1 MLMATE
7 LLKRRLSSIKQARAA
22 AGLKDTTPTLLDIE
36 RTHVLFM
43 NAHFKPFAAIGFE
56 YHKVNPDSGGA
67 TLGSEVRF
75 SIPQFGDFFNDMA
88 LYVKFKKAVYTPVIA
103 APNQDVFRYCDYPG
117 ERLLQKVK
125 FDVNG
130 NPLDEYT
137 SDVYNF
143 HRQFNI
149 QPNKRVAWDRLVGQ
163 ETPHSAY
170 LEQASQVQPSS
181 RVKVD
186 YCDGHQTP
194 KGTHDALVVM
204 VPLLFW
210 FNKDPRLAVPSVSI
224 PYGQRFLNITL
235 AKSSELIELVTPPG
249 AAGDTGTVPVLEVET
264 ISLFINN
271 IFVNPE
277 VHDIFIKRIGFT
289 LIRVHRLQTTRVKD
303 DEANI
308 LLNNMK
314 WPIEAMFVAI
324 KPIANTQDA
333 ESLQNWHRFSKVTA
347 STTDVDGV
355 ATCKQDTVAQ
365 AEVDAFLLV
374 TDGQNG
380 ANTAVLQLAEYAA
393 LGKTSAA
400 GAALYAL
407 AAATAQDALYTA
419 NAAGATFVFET
430 VQLAADAAYM
440 VHATKSGECAKVEVH
455 KSTPTVDKLSITAHG
470 IDIYKEMPGTFFNSY
485 TPYTFGGH
493 NVSSPEDP
501 GALMITFCL
510 YPGSYQPSGHVNVSR
525 AREFYLKYWAANASV
540 STDDP
545 ADLII
550 VASAINFLF
559 NKVLLLIVY
568 SLTQTIKVHIKV
580 CASVIWFSSMMKN
593 PMCQIMRNR
602 QIAGNSRLI
611 L

>member
-1 MLMATE
+1 MATAGIFTLITNDGKQDRMLMATE
-7 LLKRRLSSIKQARAA
+7 LLKRRLKSIKQARAA

-67 TLGSEVRF
+67 TLGTDVRF

-88 LYVKFKKAVYTPVIA
+88 LYMKFNKAVYTPVA
-103 APNQDVFRYCDYPG
+103 DAPNQDVFRYCDYPG

-137 SDVYNF
+137 ADVYNF

-149 QPNKRVAWDRLVGQ
+149 QPNKTVAWNRLVGQ
-163 ETPHSAY
+163 ETPQEAY
-170 LEQASQVQPSS
+170 LAQESLVQPSS
-181 RVKVD
+181 RVKVE
-186 YCDGHQTP
+186 YCDGYQTP
-194 KGTHDALVVM
+194 KGEHDALVVM

-235 AKSSELIELVTPPG
+235 AKSSDLIELVTPPG
-249 AAGDTGTVPVLEVET
+249 SDGSDSGVVPALTVAEC
-264 ISLFINN
+264 SLFINN

-303 DEANI
+303 DNANI

-314 WPIEAMFVAI
+314 WPIECMFVAI
-324 KPIANTQDA
+324 KPVANTTDTSDGGNNKA
-333 ESLQNWHRFSKVTA
+333 LQTWHRFSKITD
-347 STTDVDGV
+347 SIDDVDGV
-355 ATCKQDTVAQ
+355 ASCKMDTVAK
-365 AEVDAFLLV
+365 AEVDAFLDVIDSGGTADDQL
-374 TDGQNG
+374 T
-380 ANTAVLQLAEYAA
+380 AYSTLSKNT
-393 LGKTSAA
+393 AA
-400 GAALYAL
+400 GAALFAL
-407 AAATAQDALYTA
+407 AGAAASVAVATSTTVYGVVQ
-419 NAAGATFVFET
+419 AAASDVYHKHP
-430 VQLAADAAYM
+430 V
-440 VHATKSGECAKVEVH
+440 KSGACARVEVRKH
-455 KSTPTVDKLSITAHG
+455 TPTIERLSITAHG
-470 IDIYKEMPGTFFNSY
+470 IDIYKEMPGTFFHSY

-501 GALMITFCL
+501 GAHMITFCL

-525 AREFYLKYWAANASV
+525 AREFYLRYWSDGAVTTA
-540 STDDP
+540 DP

-550 VASAINFLF
+550 VASAINFLLISDGSA
-559 NKVLLLIVY
+559 VLRY
-568 SLTQTIKVHIKV
+568 ST
-580 CASVIWFSSMMKN
+580 
-593 PMCQIMRNR
+593 
-602 QIAGNSRLI
+602 
-611 L
+611 

>member
-1 MLMATE
+1 MATAGIFTLITNDGKQDRMLMATE
-7 LLKRRLSSIKQARAA
+7 LLKRRLKSIKQARAA

-88 LYVKFKKAVYTPVIA
+88 LYMKFNKAVYTPVAA

-137 SDVYNF
+137 ADVYNF

-149 QPNKRVAWDRLVGQ
+149 QPNKTVAWDRLVGQ
-163 ETPHSAY
+163 ETPQEAY
-170 LEQASQVQPSS
+170 LAQQSLVQPSS
-181 RVKVD
+181 RVKVSL
-186 YCDGHQTP
+186 CDGYQTP
-194 KGTHDALVVM
+194 KGEHDALVVM

-235 AKSSELIELVTPPG
+235 AKSSDLIELVTPPG
-249 AAGDTGTVPVLEVET
+249 SGGGDTGVVPTLTVAEC
-264 ISLFINN
+264 SLFINN

-303 DEANI
+303 DNANI

-314 WPIEAMFVAI
+314 WPIECMFVAI
-324 KPIANTQDA
+324 KPVVNTTDA
-333 ESLQNWHRFSKVTA
+333 AFPDNKALQTWHRFSKITD
-347 STTDVDGV
+347 STQDVDGV
-355 ATCKQDTVAQ
+355 ASCKIDTVAQ
-365 AEVDAFLLV
+365 AEVDAFL
-374 TDGQNG
+374 
-380 ANTAVLQLAEYAA
+380 AVADAAGTGLDQLDAYAGLA
-393 LGKTSAA
+393 KTTAA
-400 GAALYAL
+400 GAALFSL
-407 AAATAQDALYTA
+407 AGAASQVVTPAATSASVF
-419 NAAGATFVFET
+419 AA
-430 VQLAADAAYM
+430 VQAADQVAANDVYHIHP
-440 VHATKSGECAKVEVH
+440 VKAGECAQVEVRKH
-455 KSTPTVDKLSITAHG
+455 TPTIDRLSITAHG
-470 IDIYKEMPGTFFNSY
+470 IDIYKEMPGTFFHSY

-493 NVSSPEDP
+493 NVASPEDP
-501 GALMITFCL
+501 GAHMITFCL

-525 AREFYLKYWAANASV
+525 AREFYLRYWSEGAVTTA
-540 STDDP
+540 DP

-550 VASAINFLF
+550 VASAINFLLISDGSA
-559 NKVLLLIVY
+559 VLRY
-568 SLTQTIKVHIKV
+568 ST
-580 CASVIWFSSMMKN
+580 
-593 PMCQIMRNR
+593 
-602 QIAGNSRLI
+602 
-611 L
+611 

>member
-1 MLMATE
+1 MATAGIFTLITNDGKQDRMLMATE
-7 LLKRRLSSIKQARAA
+7 LLKRRLKSIKQARAA

-88 LYVKFKKAVYTPVIA
+88 LYLKFNQAIYTPVAA

-137 SDVYNF
+137 ADVYNF

-149 QPNKRVAWDRLVGQ
+149 QPNKKAAWDRLVGQ
-163 ETPHSAY
+163 ETPQEAY
-170 LEQASQVQPSS
+170 LAQQSLVQPSS
-181 RVKVD
+181 RVKISL
-186 YCDGHQTP
+186 CDGYQTP
-194 KGTHDALVVM
+194 KGEHPALAVM

-235 AKSSELIELVTPPG
+235 AKSTDLIELVTPPG
-249 AAGDTGTVPVLEVET
+249 SDGGDTGIVPTLTVAEC
-264 ISLFINN
+264 SLFINN

-303 DEANI
+303 DNANI

-314 WPIEAMFVAI
+314 WPIECMFVAI
-324 KPIANTQDA
+324 KPVSNTTDA
-333 ESLQNWHRFSKVTA
+333 AFPDNKALQTWHRFSKITD
-347 STTDVDGV
+347 STQDVDGV
-355 ATCKQDTVAQ
+355 ASCKIDTVAQ
-365 AEVDAFLLV
+365 AEVDAFLAIGISGG
-374 TDGQNG
+374 TA
-380 ANTAVLQLAEYAA
+380 ANQLADYDSVP
-393 LGKTSAA
+393 KTTAA
-400 GAALYAL
+400 GAALFAL
-407 AAATAQDALYTA
+407 AGAA
-419 NAAGATFVFET
+419 AAVTGASPASVHAAI
-430 VQLAADAAYM
+430 QAADQIAANDVYHIHP
-440 VHATKSGECAKVEVH
+440 VKAGECAQVEVRKH
-455 KSTPTVDKLSITAHG
+455 SPTIDRLSITAHG
-470 IDIYKEMPGTFFNSY
+470 IDIYKEMPGTFFHSY

-493 NVSSPEDP
+493 NVASPDDP
-501 GALMITFCL
+501 GAHMITFCL

-525 AREFYLKYWAANASV
+525 AREFYLRYWSEGAVTTA
-540 STDDP
+540 DP

-550 VASAINFLF
+550 VASAINFLLISDGSA
-559 NKVLLLIVY
+559 VLRY
-568 SLTQTIKVHIKV
+568 ST
-580 CASVIWFSSMMKN
+580 
-593 PMCQIMRNR
+593 
-602 QIAGNSRLI
+602 
-611 L
+611 